1 MKKLTIPYFIPIC
14 NSQTKNIRVHW
25 KYKFTFIINAHDKI
39 SIKIFFFSILATIK
53 I

>member
-1 MKKLTIPYFIPIC
+1 MKKTHNSLFYTYMQ
-14 NSQTKNIRVHW
+14 SQTKNIRVHW
-25 KYKFTFIINAHDKI
+25 KYKFTFIISAHDKI